1 MIMESP
7 VNGRKEARIDV
18 RLRRDAKRLIARAAA
33 LTHQS
38 LSDFVL
44 SAVLER
50 SHEVVERS
58 SALQLN
64 EEAAARFLEALANP
78 PAPDA
83 ELRAA
88 AARYQKAVDNGTLQ
102 TA

>member
-1 MIMESP
+1 MESP
-7 VNGRKEARIDV
+7 VNSRKEVRIDV
-18 RLRRDAKRLIARAAA
+18 RLRRDAKQLIARAAA

-50 SHEVVERS
+50 SHEVIERS

-64 EEAAARFLEALANP
+64 EEAATRFLEALATP
-78 PAPDA
+78 PAPNAKLREAA
-83 ELRAA
+83 ELYR
-88 AARYQKAVDNGTLQ
+88 KALAKGTLQ
-102 TA
+102 TS

>member
-1 MIMESP
+1 MESHRDS
-7 VNGRKEARIDV
+7 RKEVRIDV
-18 RLRRDAKRLIARAAA
+18 RLRRDAKQLIARAAA

-50 SHEVVERS
+50 SHEVIERS
-58 SALQLN
+58 SALRLN
-64 EEAAARFLEALANP
+64 EEAATRFLEALANP
-78 PAPDA
+78 PAPNA

-88 AARYQKAVDNGTLQ
+88 AERYRQAMDDGTLK

>member
-1 MIMESP
+1 MTMESL
-7 VNGRKEARIDV
+7 VNSRKEVRIDV
-18 RLRRDAKRLIARAAA
+18 RLRRDAKQLIARAAA

-50 SHEVVERS
+50 SHEVIERS
-58 SALQLN
+58 NALQLN
-64 EEAAARFLEALANP
+64 EEAATRFLEALANP
-78 PAPDA
+78 PAPSA

-88 AARYQKAVDNGTLQ
+88 AKRYQKAVDNGTLQ